1 MGKCMFFLGE
11 YFLKRKVLENESK
24 DDDLGTLGGRLKY
37 ALQLKALRQI
47 DIAQSL
53 NIPAQTI
60 QAICSG
66 KIKKS
71 KYTLEIATVLN
82 INPIWLSTGKASM
95 LLKDGIS
102 SENCIELPILTMK
115 QVEAYISN
123 GKCTVDRYLSLPFNI
138 NNHIKQPFVVQ
149 ITDKEEHFGF
159 VQGSI
164 LIFSALQTYDQS
176 AYYLFNL
183 HGTLTL
189 GKLTLRDDELCYQ
202 LNIHK
207 HVIRM
212 SEIKGLLIEARLN
225 YGESL

>member
-11 YFLKRKVLENESK
+11 YFLKRKVLENASK
-24 DDDLGTLGGRLKY
+24 DDDLSTLGGRLKY

-47 DIAQSL
+47 DIAQNL

-71 KYTLEIATVLN
+71 KYTLEIAAVLD
-82 INPIWLSTGKASM
+82 IHPVWLSTGKGSM

-115 QVEAYISN
+115 QVEDYLSN
-123 GKCTVDRYLSLPFNI
+123 GECAVDRYLSLPFNI
-138 NNHIKQPFVVQ
+138 NNHIKQPFVIQ
-149 ITDKEEHFGF
+149 ITDKEERLGF

-164 LIFSALQTYDQS
+164 LIFSELQIYDQS
-176 AYYLFNL
+176 AYYLFSFD
-183 HGTLTL
+183 GALTL
-189 GKLTLRDDELCYQ
+189 GKLVFKDGDFCYQ
-202 LNIHK
+202 LNINK

-212 SEIKGLLIEARLN
+212 SEIKGQLIEARLN